1 MGITKITSE
10 EQYKQL
16 IGAATVSVVLFS
28 AEWAEQCRQ
37 IADVMLELA
46 KQPDLGAIQ
55 FLDVPAEDLSEVSLH
70 HQIDSVP
77 TVLFFRAGTAIDRID
92 GVDVGAL
99 SSKARKYAG
108 ACAAAAVGSS
118 NSTSS
123 GNLEERLKQLINRSK
138 VMIFMKGD
146 RNTPRCGFS
155 KQLIAIIND
164 TGVEY
169 DTFDI
174 LTDEAVRQ
182 GLKTF
187 SNWPTYPQVYVNGEL
202 IGGLDI
208 IKELLEGG
216 ELKETLSP

>member
-1 MGITKITSE
+1 MAITKITSE
-10 EQYKQL
+10 DQYKQL
-16 IGAATVSVVLFS
+16 IGASTVSVVLFS
-28 AEWAEQCRQ
+28 AEWAEQCKQ
-37 IADVMLELA
+37 ISDVMNELA
-46 KQPDLGAIQ
+46 KQTEFKALQ
-55 FLDVPAEDLSEVSLH
+55 FLDVPAEDLSELSMR

-77 TVLFFRAGTAIDRID
+77 TVLFLRDGKAVDRID
-92 GVDVGAL
+92 GVDVGTL
-99 SSKARKYAG
+99 TQKAKKYAG
-108 ACAAAAVGSS
+108 TSLTT
-118 NSTSS
+118 STA
-123 GNLEERLKQLINRSK
+123 GDGADNLEERLKALINRSK

-155 KQLIAIIND
+155 KQLIAIVND

>member
-1 MGITKITSE
+1 MAITKVTSE

-16 IGAATVSVVLFS
+16 IGDSKVSVVLFS
-28 AEWAEQCRQ
+28 ADWAEQCKQ
-37 IADVMLELA
+37 ISDVMNELA
-46 KQPDLGAIQ
+46 KQTEYKTLQ
-55 FLDVPAEDLSEVSLH
+55 FLDVPAEDLSELSMR

-77 TVLFFRAGTAIDRID
+77 TVLFLRAGKAVDRID
-92 GVDVGAL
+92 GVDVGTL
-99 SSKARKYAG
+99 TQKAKKYAG
-108 ACAAAAVGSS
+108 TPIPSS
-118 NSTSS
+118 AS
-123 GNLEERLKQLINRSK
+123 GDGGATNLEERLKALISRSK

-155 KQLIAIIND
+155 KQLIAIVND

-182 GLKTF
+182 GLKTL

>member
-1 MGITKITSE
+1 MAITKVSSE
-10 EQYKQL
+10 DQYKQL

-28 AEWAEQCRQ
+28 AEWAEQCKQ
-37 IADVMLELA
+37 ISDVMTELA
-46 KQPDLGAIQ
+46 KQAEFKALQ
-55 FLDVPAEDLSEVSLH
+55 FLDVPAEDLSEVSMR

-77 TVLFFRAGTAIDRID
+77 TVLFFRAGTAVDRID
-92 GVDVGAL
+92 GVDVGTL
-99 SSKARKYAG
+99 TQKAKKYAG
-108 ACAAAAVGSS
+108 APAAASVGA
-118 NSTSS
+118 T
-123 GNLEERLKQLINRSK
+123 GGTGANLEERLKALISRSK

-155 KQLIAIIND
+155 KQLIAIVND

>member
-108 ACAAAAVGSS
+108 AAAAAAVGSS

-216 ELKETLSP
+216 ELKETLNP

>member
-1 MGITKITSE
+1 MAITKVASE
-10 EQYKQL
+10 DQYKQL

-28 AEWAEQCRQ
+28 AEWAEQCKQ
-37 IADVMLELA
+37 ISDVMTELA
-46 KQPDLGAIQ
+46 KQTEFKALQ
-55 FLDVPAEDLSEVSLH
+55 FLDVPAEDLSELSMR

-77 TVLFFRAGTAIDRID
+77 TVLFLRAGKAIDRID
-92 GVDVGAL
+92 GVDVGSL
-99 SSKARKYAG
+99 TKKAKQYAG
-108 ACAAAAVGSS
+108 ASSLPSSDGGAA
-118 NSTSS
+118 
-123 GNLEERLKQLINRSK
+123 NLEERLKALINRSK

-164 TGVEY
+164 TGVAY

-216 ELKETLSP
+216 ELKETLNP

>member
-1 MGITKITSE
+1 MVITKVTTE

-16 IGAATVSVVLFS
+16 VGAAGVSLVLFS
-28 AEWAEQCRQ
+28 AEWAEQCKQ
-37 IADVMLELA
+37 ISDVMSELA
-46 KQPDLGAIQ
+46 KQAEFKSVQ
-55 FLDVPAEDLSEVSLH
+55 FLDVPAEDLSQLSMH

-77 TVLFFRAGTAIDRID
+77 TVLFIRAGTAIDRID
-92 GVDVGAL
+92 GVDVGSLTQKAKKYASSPASEL
-99 SSKARKYAG
+99 SS
-108 ACAAAAVGSS
+108 
-118 NSTSS
+118 S
-123 GNLEERLKQLINRSK
+123 GTANLEERLKALTNRSK

-187 SNWPTYPQVYVNGEL
+187 SNWPTYPQVYVSGEL

-216 ELKETLSP
+216 ELKETLNP

>member
-1 MGITKITSE
+1 MAITKVTSE

-16 IGAATVSVVLFS
+16 IGASTVSVVLFS
-28 AEWAEQCRQ
+28 ADWAEQCKQ
-37 IADVMLELA
+37 ISDVMSELA
-46 KQPDLGAIQ
+46 KQTEFKALQ
-55 FLDVPAEDLSEVSLH
+55 FLDVPAEDLSELSMR

-77 TVLFFRAGTAIDRID
+77 TVLFLRAGKAVDRID
-92 GVDVGAL
+92 GVDVGTLTQKAKQFAGTSLAL
-99 SSKARKYAG
+99 GSPGDG
-108 ACAAAAVGSS
+108 A
-118 NSTSS
+118 N
-123 GNLEERLKQLINRSK
+123 NLEERLKALINRSK

-155 KQLIAIIND
+155 KQLIAIVND

-216 ELKETLSP
+216 ELKETLNP

>member
-1 MGITKITSE
+1 MN
-10 EQYKQL
+10 
-16 IGAATVSVVLFS
+16 
-28 AEWAEQCRQ
+28 
-37 IADVMLELA
+37 ELA
-46 KQPDLGAIQ
+46 KQTEFKALQ
-55 FLDVPAEDLSEVSLH
+55 FLDVPAEDLSELSMR

-77 TVLFFRAGTAIDRID
+77 TVLFLRAGKAVDRID
-92 GVDVGAL
+92 GVDVGTL
-99 SSKARKYAG
+99 TQKAKKYAG
-108 ACAAAAVGSS
+108 TSLTT
-118 NSTSS
+118 STA
-123 GNLEERLKQLINRSK
+123 GDGADNLEERLKALINRSK

-155 KQLIAIIND
+155 KQLIAIVND